1 MKKKIINFLK
11 FLAALFLLG
20 VVVYFMGPKPAP
32 PVFALPKYTPAGS
45 LTALESE
52 VQASE
57 AAEPG
62 IKPDCKAQIV
72 WADSTKKEKTKLV
85 FLYFHG
91 FGASREEGA
100 PVHEEIA
107 RQYGANL
114 YLARLDEHGVEEGEN
129 NMLELTAD
137 SYVESGEKALHI
149 AQQLGDSVVILATS
163 AGGGLSLFLASRHP
177 EIKALVT
184 WSPCIRLFSGLSGV
198 LAGPWGLTI
207 AQKTRGGLHNDWPF
221 KKPGMAKYWTTHQR
235 FEGIV
240 QFSTFLETALV
251 PETFAKVKCPVFVGY
266 YYKDEENQDK
276 VVSVAAMQE
285 MFGQLGTPPALK
297 REMAFPNTNNH
308 VIACHITS
316 DDWKG
321 VEYESSRFLQEI
333 VGLVPVK

>member
-45 LTALESE
+45 LTALEAE
-52 VQASE
+52 VEASE

-62 IKPDCKAQIV
+62 IKPDCKAKIV

-221 KKPGMAKYWTTHQR
+221 KKPGMAKYWTNHQR